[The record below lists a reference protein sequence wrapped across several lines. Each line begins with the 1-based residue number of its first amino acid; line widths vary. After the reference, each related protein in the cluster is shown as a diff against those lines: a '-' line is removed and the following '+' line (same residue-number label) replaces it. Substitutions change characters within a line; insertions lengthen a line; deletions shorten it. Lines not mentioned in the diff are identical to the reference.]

1 MGLPA
6 PLKGPVPTPDSDPD
20 GTEPLACARLS
31 AVPASS
37 SGSVSPATRPRHP
50 KLKTWLKHSAV
61 LAHLDVDSK
70 TLRARMRENPPAIEP
85 AWINIGSERRPEYR
99 WVAEQVDDWWIEVN
113 RWRVSTNAVGSG
125 GSAGAIRTARRGAAR
140 AQTRPRRS
148 ASSPKSSRPSPKDD
162 DGSLVTL
169 VRSLTSR

>member
-1 MGLPA
+1 VGLPA
-6 PLKGPVPTPDSDPD
+6 RLTAPLVTGDSDPD
-20 GTEPLACARLS
+20 GTESQAR
-31 AVPASS
+31 ARR
-37 SGSVSPATRPRHP
+37 SPAPAPSRLRHP

-85 AWINIGSERRPEYR
+85 AWINIGSDRRPEYR
-99 WVAEQVDDWWIEVN
+99 WVAEQVDNWWIEVN

-125 GSAGAIRTARRGAAR
+125 GSAGATRTARRGAAR
-140 AQTRPRRS
+140 APTRPRRS

-169 VRSLTSR
+169 VRSLTSG